1 MTLASF
7 SYIAMVIEY
16 QERKKTASE
25 RRQQQAVKDRLQPAL
40 FDRLT
45 DHAPHKKNE
54 VNTVQMDYE
63 VLRAAILRDL
73 AWLLNTVNLESIV
86 ELEGLDEVK
95 KSTINFGVAPLAGRR
110 MSEIDHI
117 SLQNAIYDCIVNFE
131 PRLQRDTL
139 SVKFINEANHLEHH
153 NVLTLIIKG
162 MMWCN
167 PYPREFLLR
176 TSLDLESGHMHIKQ
190 AEF

>member
-1 MTLASF
+1 
-7 SYIAMVIEY
+7 MVIEY
-16 QERKKTASE
+16 QERKKTAQE
-25 RRQQQAVKDRLQPAL
+25 RRQHQAAKDRLQPAL

-45 DHAPHKKNE
+45 DHAPTKTQE
-54 VNTVQMDYE
+54 VRDVVHVDYE

-86 ELEGLDEVK
+86 DLDGLDEVK
-95 KSTINFGVAPLAGRR
+95 KSSINFGVSPLAGRR

-117 SLQNAIYDCIVNFE
+117 SLQNTIRDSIVSFE
-131 PRLQRDTL
+131 PRLIADSLT
-139 SVKFINEANHLEHH
+139 VKFINESNYLEHH

-176 TSLDLESGHMHIKQ
+176 TSLDLESGHMDIKQ
-190 AEF
+190 AEA

>member
-1 MTLASF
+1 
-7 SYIAMVIEY
+7 MVINY
-16 QERKKTASE
+16 QERKKTATE
-25 RRQQQAVKDRLQPAL
+25 RRQHQAAKDRLQPAL

-45 DHAPHKKNE
+45 DHAPNKIKE
-54 VNTVQMDYE
+54 SRDAVLVDYD

-86 ELEGLDEVK
+86 DLDGLDEVK
-95 KSTINFGVAPLAGRR
+95 KSSINFGVLPLAGRR

-117 SLQNAIYDCIVNFE
+117 SLQNTIRDSIVNFE
-131 PRLQRDTL
+131 PRLLADTL
-139 SVKFINEANHLEHH
+139 SVKFVNEGNYLEHH

-176 TSLDLESGHMHIKQ
+176 TSLDLESGHMDIKQ
-190 AEF
+190 TEV

>member
-1 MTLASF
+1 
-7 SYIAMVIEY
+7 MVIEY
-16 QERKKTASE
+16 QERKKTALE
-25 RRQQQAVKDRLQPAL
+25 RRQHQAAKDRLQPAL

-45 DHAPHKKNE
+45 DHEPKKHKEKRDA
-54 VNTVQMDYE
+54 VQVDYE

-86 ELEGLDEVK
+86 DLDGLDEVK
-95 KSTINFGVAPLAGRR
+95 KSSINFGVSPLAGLR

-117 SLQNAIYDCIVNFE
+117 NLQNTIRESIINFE
-131 PRLQRDTL
+131 PRLMADTL
-139 SVKFINEANHLEHH
+139 SVQFINEGNYLEHH

-176 TSLDLESGHMHIKQ
+176 TSLDLESGHMDIK
-190 AEF
+190 EELR

>member
-1 MTLASF
+1 
-7 SYIAMVIEY
+7 MVIEY
-16 QERKKTASE
+16 QERKKTAHE
-25 RRQQQAVKDRLQPAL
+25 RRQHQATKDRLQPAL

-45 DHAPHKKNE
+45 DHAPHKTKE
-54 VNTVQMDYE
+54 AGDTMQVDYE

-86 ELEGLDEVK
+86 GLEGLDEVK
-95 KSTINFGVAPLAGRR
+95 KSTINFGVSPLAGRR
-110 MSEIDHI
+110 MSEIDPI
-117 SLQNAIYDCIVNFE
+117 NLQNAIRQSIVNFE
-131 PRLQRDTL
+131 PRLLPDSL
-139 SVKFINEANHLEHH
+139 SVKFVNEGKHLEHY
-153 NVLTLIIKG
+153 NVLSLIIKG

-190 AEF
+190 AEG

>member
-1 MTLASF
+1 
-7 SYIAMVIEY
+7 MVIEY

-25 RRQQQAVKDRLQPAL
+25 RREHQAAKDRLQPAL

-45 DHAPHKKNE
+45 DLQPSKVKEARDG
-54 VNTVQMDYE
+54 VQIDYE
-63 VLRAAILRDL
+63 KLRAAILRDL
-73 AWLLNTVNLESIV
+73 AWLLNTVNLESIID
-86 ELEGLDEVK
+86 LDGLNEVK
-95 KSTINFGVAPLAGRR
+95 KSSINFGVSPLAGSR

-117 SLQNAIYDCIVNFE
+117 TLQSTIRQSIVNFE
-131 PRLQRDTL
+131 PRLIEETL
-139 SVKFINEANHLEHH
+139 SVKFVNEGNYLEHH

-176 TSLDLESGHMHIKQ
+176 TNLDLESGHMDIKP
-190 AEF
+190 AEL

>member
-1 MTLASF
+1 
-7 SYIAMVIEY
+7 MVIEY
-16 QERKKTASE
+16 QERKKTALE
-25 RRQQQAVKDRLQPAL
+25 RRQHQAAKDRLQPAL

-45 DHAPHKKNE
+45 DHEPKKNKEKRDE
-54 VNTVQMDYE
+54 VQVDYE

-86 ELEGLDEVK
+86 DLDGLDEVK
-95 KSTINFGVAPLAGRR
+95 KSSINFGVSPLAGRR

-117 SLQNAIYDCIVNFE
+117 NLQNTIRESIINFE
-131 PRLQRDTL
+131 PRLMADTL
-139 SVKFINEANHLEHH
+139 SVQFINEGNYLEHH

-162 MMWCN
+162 MMLCD

-176 TSLDLESGHMHIKQ
+176 TNLDLESGHMDIKHVE
-190 AEF
+190 A